1 MYWAPFLAAERRR
14 TMAGVSCT
22 VMDCTR
28 LTMGEAV
35 GNAPH
40 VWWSP
45 NMLPKQLAR
54 GAPLSVGQYRISQ
67 AGLAGKRGMTVGLI
81 LGVALVMA
89 GLVLLCH
96 LSYTHLE
103 KKDHPPD
110 DAEDPS
116 LMGGKPL
123 RGHNDCILPYC
134 FFQVAQVTNH
144 ETWIVACLMTGATVL
159 VLSMV

>member
-1 MYWAPFLAAERRR
+1 
-14 TMAGVSCT
+14 
-22 VMDCTR
+22 
-28 LTMGEAV
+28 
-35 GNAPH
+35 
-40 VWWSP
+40 
-45 NMLPKQLAR
+45 
-54 GAPLSVGQYRISQ
+54 
-67 AGLAGKRGMTVGLI
+67 MTVGLI

-96 LSYTHLE
+96 LSYTNLE
-103 KKDHPPD
+103 KKDSPPDHD

-116 LMGGKPL
+116 MGIKPI
-123 RGHNDCILPYC
+123 RKQNDCILPYC